1 MDSRL
6 PWADFHFLN
15 SKLRDVL
22 SSADAAHLNA
32 ELVQVSYRRSSAT
45 AVGRTASALDG
56 LRLDYSV
63 PFPLTYIL
71 GPHALAIYA
80 GIFTLLLQ
88 IRRAK
93 VVLERILIRGGADT
107 LRSGADMKVFY
118 VMRSRLGWFVK

>member
-71 GPHALAIYA
+71 GPHALAI
-80 GIFTLLLQ
+80 FTLLLQ